1 MSKIK
6 VDTIRKIVANMD
18 DVSEAPHFD
27 RIAFK
32 TNKKIFATLSEKD
45 ELCCVMLDPKEQ
57 SVFCSFKKEVIYPV
71 PNKWGDK
78 GATYI
83 NLKKVPVSLLKD
95 ALTVA
100 HELKSKKKIK

>member
-1 MSKIK
+1 MAKIT
-6 VDTIRKIVANMD
+6 VESIRKIVMMLN
-18 DVSEAPHFD
+18 DVSEAPHFE

-45 ELCCVMLDPKEQ
+45 DLCCVMLDPKEQ
-57 SVFCSFKKEVIYPV
+57 SVFCSFKKEVIFPV

-83 NLKKVPVSLLKD
+83 NLKKVPVSILKD

-100 HELKSKKKIK
+100 HELKSKKK